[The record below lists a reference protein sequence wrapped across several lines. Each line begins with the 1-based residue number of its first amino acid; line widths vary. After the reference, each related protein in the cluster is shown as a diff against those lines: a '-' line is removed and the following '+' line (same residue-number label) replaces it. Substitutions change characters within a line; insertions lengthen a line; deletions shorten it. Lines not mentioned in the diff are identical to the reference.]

1 MRKLK
6 NRRIP
11 NGTYGGVRGRR
22 AEARLLLDGRR
33 LSNRGCAANEILMT
47 LSPKRG
53 NDAAGGSLPR
63 RELSR
68 RELSTGLRDG
78 DESAAGESAFLAV
91 SS

>member
-33 LSNRGCAANEILMT
+33 LTIRGEAAVGILMT
-47 LSPKRG
+47 LHPNRAIDSARG
-53 NDAAGGSLPR
+53 SFLGKELP
-63 RELSR
+63 
-68 RELSTGLRDG
+68 TGLRLADG
-78 DESAAGESAFLAV
+78 KRPERRRRIIFPDN
-91 SS
+91 